1 MHTTLVNGE
10 RERERER
17 ETAGVECDA
26 REDICNVY
34 KKTAAEGKGKTGVLF
49 YFEGNLKKKIERNLQ
64 TKIFASEPPR
74 KLLRK
79 SDD

>member
-1 MHTTLVNGE
+1 MF
-10 RERERER
+10 
-17 ETAGVECDA
+17 
-26 REDICNVY
+26 I
-34 KKTAAEGKGKTGVLF
+34 KKQQLKEKGKPGFSFTSKA
-49 YFEGNLKKKIERNLQ
+49 NWKKKIERNLQ